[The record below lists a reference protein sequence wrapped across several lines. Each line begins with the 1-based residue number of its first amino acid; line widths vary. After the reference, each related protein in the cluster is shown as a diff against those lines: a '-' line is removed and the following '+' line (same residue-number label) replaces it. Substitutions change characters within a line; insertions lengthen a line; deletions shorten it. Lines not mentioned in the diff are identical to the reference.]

1 MSHVS
6 HVSHIDVA
14 YYVTHMQDAFGLV
27 TNASLVCRCQCMQAE
42 THVSSVDRANS
53 RSKTQ
58 ELTNA
63 IDE

>member
-6 HVSHIDVA
+6 HMDVA
-14 YYVTHMQDAFGLV
+14 YYVTHKQDALGLV
-27 TNASLVCRCQCMQAE
+27 TNANLVCTFQCTQAE

-58 ELTNA
+58 ELTNT